1 VKPHEKHRHSAPEH
15 LNVRIVT
22 VSTSRFAKE
31 QDGERFTDESG
42 DLAESEVRKGG
53 HSVTE
58 RALISDEKKMIRREM
73 SRFLSGNDDVMIFT
87 GGTGVAKRDVTV
99 DAVRPYF
106 EKELVGFGELF
117 RRLSFDDIGF
127 AGILSR
133 ATAGIVRGKLV
144 LCLPGSPEAVRL
156 ALGSFLEELPHLV
169 FVARS

>member
-1 VKPHEKHRHSAPEH
+1 MKPHEEHRHRAPEH
-15 LNVRIVT
+15 LKVRIVT
-22 VSTSRFAKE
+22 VSTSRYASMQEGKK
-31 QDGERFTDESG
+31 FTDEGG
-42 DLAESEVRKGG
+42 DLAESEAKKGG
-53 HSVTE
+53 HSVTG
-58 RALISDEKKMIRREM
+58 RALVSDDKKMIRREM
-73 SRFLSGNDDVMIFT
+73 TKFLSGKDEVVIFT

-133 ATAGIVRGKLV
+133 ATAGVVRGKVV
-144 LCLPGSPEAVRL
+144 LCLPGSPEAVKL
-156 ALGSFLEELPHLV
+156 ALNTFLDELPHLV